1 MNKIRLYRERR
12 DLSQSELA
20 IIMGVNRTAVAK
32 WETGVCNPRTDRLI
46 KLAKILRCSVDDLL
60 DIGKKK

>member
-32 WETGVCNPRTDRLI
+32 WETGVCNPHTDRLI
-46 KLAKILRCSVDDLL
+46 KFAKILRCSVDDLL